1 MRKYAKTS
9 KKKSKSNI
17 YHIILRGINRQIIFE
32 DSEDY
37 TKFIET
43 LDRYKAVSGYKVFA
57 YCFMSNHIHMLIKTE
72 KEELDLIMKRIAGS
86 YVYWYN
92 SKYYRNGHLF
102 QDRFRSEPVETDE
115 YFLIALRYIHQNPIK
130 AKPVDNIADNIIR
143 ITFKATPQQGCAF
156 HKVNLPYPV

>member
-9 KKKSKSNI
+9 KKKEQKQY

-37 TKFIET
+37 TRFIET
-43 LDRYKAVSGYKVFA
+43 LDRYKTVSGYKVFA

-72 KEELDLIMKRIAGS
+72 KEELDLIMKRIACS

-102 QDRFRSEPVETDE
+102 
-115 YFLIALRYIHQNPIK
+115 
-130 AKPVDNIADNIIR
+130 
-143 ITFKATPQQGCAF
+143 
-156 HKVNLPYPV
+156 

>member
-1 MRKYAKTS
+1 MPRQAR
-9 KKKSKSNI
+9 KKSKSNI

-43 LDRYKAVSGYKVFA
+43 LDRYKTVSGYNVFA
-57 YCFMSNHIHMLIKTE
+57 YCLMSNHIHMLIKAE
-72 KEELDLIMKRIAGS
+72 KEEPDLIMKRIAGS

-102 QDRFRSEPVETDE
+102 
-115 YFLIALRYIHQNPIK
+115 
-130 AKPVDNIADNIIR
+130 
-143 ITFKATPQQGCAF
+143 
-156 HKVNLPYPV
+156 